1 MTKFFF
7 NESKFLIFFHSVWHF
22 PFFHKNLWYYS
33 TMWLKNFAIDWYDE
47 KKLHGTEFLVSPQKF
62 RQINVLLKNFTTY
75 VYCINWFDEK
85 KLHGSEFISSSTLYC
100 DVQIAQNLYEINALK
115 NKAHCRL
122 LSRNFSHDFHSL
134 QHTSHTAVLCVE
146 KQEIV
151 YQANRFFRQI
161 NL

>member
-1 MTKFFF
+1 MFSPT
-7 NESKFLIFFHSVWHF
+7 SHSVEMSEILPQAEEW
-22 PFFHKNLWYYS
+22 
-33 TMWLKNFAIDWYDE
+33 
-47 KKLHGTEFLVSPQKF
+47 KLQDFTATILLQKF
-62 RQINVLLKNFTTY
+62 RQTDYFTKEFY
-75 VYCINWFDEK
+75 SKVFWRKK